1 MKYTAREQ
9 SAVYDPNAPK
19 RAANVTINAD
29 LLRRA
34 RELEVNLSQT
44 FENALVEVVRE
55 RARARWLAQNRGAID
70 AYNRDVERHGAF
82 GDRLRG
88 F

>member
-9 SAVYDPNAPK
+9 SAVYDLNAPK

-44 FENALVEVVRE
+44 FEDALVEVVRE
-55 RARARWLAQNRGAID
+55 RARARWLAQNRDAID
-70 AYNRDVERHGAF
+70 AYNRHVERHGAF